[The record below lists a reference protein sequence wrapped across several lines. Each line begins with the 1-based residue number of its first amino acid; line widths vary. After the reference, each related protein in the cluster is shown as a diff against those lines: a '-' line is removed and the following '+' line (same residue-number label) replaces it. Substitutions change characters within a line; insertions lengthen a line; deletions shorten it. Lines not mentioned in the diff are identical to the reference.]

1 MKKKFL
7 AILIFG
13 LILSGFNFVL
23 AEEKIEIIF
32 FFSHICPH
40 CAEER
45 VFLEELTDKY
55 SEIELKEYGL
65 FEKENVD
72 LLKEMYQVYEV
83 AREVQG
89 YVPITF
95 IGGRYFLGFSQEI
108 GNDIENYVLGLIEEI
123 SQPPPE
129 PPSDE
134 YKISLPIFGEISLSK
149 FSPLALSIAL
159 GALDGFNA
167 CAMVA
172 LGFLLTVL
180 ISTGIRERVFL
191 IGGTFILVSG
201 IVYFLFISAWLN
213 LFLVLSHI
221 KFITNLVGGIIA
233 IFALFLLKDYFHGV
247 VCKLCEIRP
256 GKENIF
262 VRFERKLFE
271 RMETLSKRETSLSIT
286 ILGTVIVAAG
296 VNMVELCC
304 SFGFPLV
311 FTKILTGFNLPTPSY
326 YFYLLIYILFYMID
340 DFIIFIIAVLTLRIT
355 QASQKYLKAIKL
367 ISGILLLLLGLTI
380 LVRPEIL
387 MFG

>member
-1 MKKKFL
+1 MKEKVL
-7 AILIFG
+7 VIL
-13 LILSGFNFVL
+13 LSCLLLTAFNFTQ
-23 AEEKIEIIF
+23 AQEKIEINF
-32 FFSHICPH
+32 FFSYTCLN
-40 CAEER
+40 CASKKI
-45 VFLEELTDKY
+45 FLEELANKY
-55 SEIELKEYGL
+55 SEIELKEYGI

-95 IGGRYFLGFSQEI
+95 IGERYFLGFSQEI

-123 SQPPPE
+123 SQPPHE

-134 YKISLPIFGEISLSK
+134 HKISLPIFGEISLSK
-149 FSPLALSIAL
+149 FSPLALSIVL

-233 IFALFLLKDYFHGV
+233 IFALFLLKDYFHGII
-247 VCKLCEIRP
+247 CKLCEV
-256 GKENIF
+256 GSVKEGVF

-271 RMETLSKRETSLSIT
+271 KMETISKRETSLSIT
-286 ILGTVIVAAG
+286 ILGTAIVAAG

-311 FTKILTGFNLPTPSY
+311 FTKILTGFNLPTLSY

-367 ISGILLLLLGLTI
+367 ISGILLLLLGLVI
-380 LVRPEIL
+380 MFRPEVL